1 MATELC
7 CECTVSKHILYRA
20 EPAAVGGFL
29 HIFQSFP
36 SPQAHFLKGI
46 VQFRDPWSLNV

>member
-7 CECTVSKHILYRA
+7 CECAVSKHFLYRA

-29 HIFQSFP
+29 HRFQSLP

-46 VQFRDPWSLNV
+46 VQFIDPRSLNV